1 MSAMIVTSKS
11 KMTASYTVNGT
22 KSRFKIG
29 PPAAGTDPVPVTA
42 DPTDLKVYD
51 YVMALKDDKL
61 VTVTMSGGSKAA
73 HEAAV
78 TAAAQNGAAS
88 AGPDQ
93 ATLDALDEAQSNA
106 VSIQKALGK
115 TRDAAKVTED
125 ALADAQSNAASL
137 QKTLD
142 ETQEAAKD
150 TEDSLATAI
159 TKLEAAEESL
169 ATEKERADT
178 TEEKLEASEQRA
190 ADLGVANKALT
201 DRVAEMEA
209 SAKGG
214 K

>member
-1 MSAMIVTSKS
+1 MSAMIVTSKPG
-11 KMTASYTVNGT
+11 MTASYTVNGT

-51 YVMALKDDKL
+51 YIMALKDDNL
-61 VTVTMSGGSKAA
+61 VSVTMGSGSKAA
-73 HEAAV
+73 HKAAV
-78 TAAAQNGAAS
+78 TAAAQNGALP

-106 VSIQKALGK
+106 VS
-115 TRDAAKVTED
+115 
-125 ALADAQSNAASL
+125 L

-142 ETQEAAKD
+142 KFREAAKTTD
-150 TEDSLATAI
+150 DLLDKVNTD
-159 TKLEAAEESL
+159 LEAAEESLAFEKERADTAEGSL

-178 TEEKLEASEQRA
+178 TEEKLEASEQRGTDLA
-190 ADLGVANKALT
+190 AANTELT
-201 DRVAEMEA
+201 DRVAELEP
-209 SAKGG
+209 SAKDG